1 MTAAGPLAA
10 VEGCVAP
17 SGAVR
22 SGRVVACGAPR
33 LPGVPVCRGH
43 QVRTLD
49 AADAGP
55 CEVAATGAA
64 CTGLAAVEVVTPSE
78 GYRDAC
84 GPCLAALAGR

>member
-1 MTAAGPLAA
+1 MTAAVA
-10 VEGCVAP
+10 GCVAP

-33 LPGVPVCRGH
+33 LPGVPVCPAHR
-43 QVRTLD
+43 VRALD
-49 AADAGP
+49 VGDAGP
-55 CEVAATGAA
+55 CEVAVAGV
-64 CTGLAAVEVVTPSE
+64 CSGVAAVEVATPGE